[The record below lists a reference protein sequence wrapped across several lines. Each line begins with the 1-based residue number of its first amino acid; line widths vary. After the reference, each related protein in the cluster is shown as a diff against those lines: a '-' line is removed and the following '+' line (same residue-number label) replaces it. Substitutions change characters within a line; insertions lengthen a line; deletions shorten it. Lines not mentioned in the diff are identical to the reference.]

1 MARERFDVEVPDGQ
15 HLGVSRDTDG
25 AFRAHLFDDKTN
37 GLVGH
42 AELFAPGDDDMD
54 WLNRPCTHSPG
65 GGATGNRELT
75 PEEAE
80 AIEALVRLG
89 IIVAALAVKAAAPHV
104 ARWWHSAI
112 PAIKSAG
119 SNALL
124 SAKSVGNNTVL
135 TMQSTWSRLTRASEV
150 AGEPVSPKEVSA
162 VETAGIGSSTELA
175 LAFQDCRARMSSEE
189 ARNRLVAALVAR
201 AFSEEQSR
209 LLRDVQIE
217 DDGARLSANASIWP
231 LTPQQVGQSFSW
243 MLENNPS
250 LLEPAS
256 LTQLKTILG
265 DDRGVGHLVRLKIEG
280 AQGGKRLGSV

>member
-1 MARERFDVEVPDGQ
+1 MARQRFDVEVPDGQ
-15 HLGVSRDTDG
+15 HLGFSRDTDG
-25 AFRAHLFDDKTN
+25 ALRAHLFDDETN

-54 WLNRPCTHSPG
+54 WLNPPCTHSPD
-65 GGATGNRELT
+65 GGAAGNRELT
-75 PEEAE
+75 PEESE

-124 SAKSVGNNTVL
+124 TAKSVGNNTVL

-150 AGEPVSPKEVSA
+150 ASEPVPLKEVPA
-162 VETAGIGSSTELA
+162 VETAGMGPSTELA
-175 LAFQDCRARMSSEE
+175 LAFQDCRARMSSED

-201 AFSEEQSR
+201 AFSEEQFR
-209 LLRDVQIE
+209 LLHDVQIE
-217 DDGARLSANASIWP
+217 DNDARLSANDSIRP
-231 LTPQQVGQSFSW
+231 LTPQQLGQSFSW

-256 LTQLKTILG
+256 LTQLRTVLG
-265 DDRGVGHLVRLKIEG
+265 DDRGVGQLVRLKIEG
-280 AQGGKRLGSV
+280 TQGEERLGGI